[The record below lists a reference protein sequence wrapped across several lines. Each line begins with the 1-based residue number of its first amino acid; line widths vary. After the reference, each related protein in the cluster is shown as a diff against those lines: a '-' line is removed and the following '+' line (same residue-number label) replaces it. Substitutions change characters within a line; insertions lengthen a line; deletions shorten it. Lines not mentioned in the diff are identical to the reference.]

1 MFKKPHK
8 LKYTD
13 MCIYI
18 DKHIYTDDC
27 DDTKVYQYL
36 YHLTMMLAYKAHYF
50 DTYQKYEDF
59 GLFAARYYY
68 LRLKSPKQYEFVEE
82 KNKTRLGIITN
93 ILDYIKA
100 SLYGV
105 KVTFEHEEYAQ
116 YSNEQYLQNYLINS
130 YYNLSSK
137 IVETAD
143 KFNHIDFFASI
154 EDIADEIKDVLKD
167 IPYKNDKSMWNNI
180 YLSCL
185 LTINNS
191 VTLSNW
197 TKKRLETIVHCDEK
211 YYDILNKEY
220 DKNNEDCVILYHLDK
235 DMKDYI
241 KLLCTLI
248 KKRVSNEL
256 SSISNSYISTDVL
269 LSGMIVEEV
278 ENED

>member
-1 MFKKPHK
+1 M
-8 LKYTD
+8 
-13 MCIYI
+13 
-18 DKHIYTDDC
+18 
-27 DDTKVYQYL
+27 
-36 YHLTMMLAYKAHYF
+36 
-50 DTYQKYEDF
+50 
-59 GLFAARYYY
+59 
-68 LRLKSPKQYEFVEE
+68 
-82 KNKTRLGIITN
+82 
-93 ILDYIKA
+93 
-100 SLYGV
+100 
-105 KVTFEHEEYAQ
+105 
-116 YSNEQYLQNYLINS
+116 INS

-143 KFNHIDFFASI
+143 KFQHIDFFASI